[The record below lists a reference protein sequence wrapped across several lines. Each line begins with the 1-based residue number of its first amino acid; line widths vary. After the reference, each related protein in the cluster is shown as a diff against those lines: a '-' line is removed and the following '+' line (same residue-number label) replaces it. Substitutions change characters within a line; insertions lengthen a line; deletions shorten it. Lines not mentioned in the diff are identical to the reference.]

1 MNHNGHINHA
11 MAPAQREASRRRRWS
26 KQRRAPRAAMAI
38 ATAAIVGATG
48 LGTAGVASA
57 SVVHLTWWTMW
68 SGTTLQLLNQMTTQ
82 FNKTHPGIVVT
93 ETNIPS
99 DATTSTAKLLS
110 TIAAGDPPDI
120 FTEWWPEI
128 GSFAAN
134 GDLDSMNQYLTGQ
147 YAGFEK
153 WEYPVAV
160 QGGTYK
166 GNLYAV
172 PMGLNSWAL
181 YYDKGMLAKYGIKSP
196 PKTLAQLDADQ
207 AKMWVIS
214 NGRLT
219 QMGFYPDVNGN
230 GFEFYTSFFNATNCF
245 NSAGQYDFANCKGAQ
260 EEMKWIASYDKY
272 PYAQVMALQT
282 AVGQV
287 AGGQT
292 DIWTRGLAGFVLS
305 GPWEG
310 AQNVPTSN
318 PALENNFGVEAFP
331 GTVPVPS
338 TLGQGNF
345 NIIPKGSA
353 HPQQAFEFI
362 TWLAGYHNEKFMG
375 TIDPKGGW
383 VPAGPS
389 VTKAPAYQSWLKS
402 NPWLSGFLPEMTSPY
417 TQAPALTPTQSQL
430 FTAENTATADVLQKI
445 MTPEKALEYIDQQAN
460 AKS

>member
-1 MNHNGHINHA
+1 MNRRGGSENDPEVRPARARSGHRPWMNRHGL
-11 MAPAQREASRRRRWS
+11 S
-26 KQRRAPRAAMAI
+26 KRTMAI
-38 ATAAIVGATG
+38 ATAAIIGATG

-57 SVVHLTWWTMW
+57 SVVNLTWWTMW

-82 FNKTHPGIVVT
+82 FNKTHPGIHVT

-110 TIAAGDPPDI
+110 AIAAGNPPDI

-134 GDLDSMNQYLTGQ
+134 GDLVPMDQFLTGP
-147 YAGFEK
+147 YAGFKK

-181 YYDKGMLAKYGIKSP
+181 YYNKGMLKKYGIKSP
-196 PKTLAQLDADQ
+196 PKTLAQLNADQ
-207 AKMWVIS
+207 AKMWVTS
-214 NGRLT
+214 SGRLQ

-230 GFEFYTSFFNATNCF
+230 GFQFYTSFFNATNCF
-245 NSAGQYDFANCKGAQ
+245 NKAGKYDFENCAGAQ
-260 EEMKWIASYDKY
+260 REMNWIASYAKY
-272 PYAQVMALQT
+272 PYSQIMALQT

-310 AQNVPTSN
+310 TQNVPTSN
-318 PALENNFGVEAFP
+318 PGMLGNFGVEAFP
-331 GTVPVPS
+331 GTVPIPS

-362 TWLAGYHNEKFMG
+362 SWLAGYQNEAFMG

-383 VPAGPS
+383 VPGGPA
-389 VTKAPAYQSWLKS
+389 VTKVPAYQAWLKA
-402 NPWLSGFLPEMTSPY
+402 NPWLSGFLPQMTSPY
-417 TQAPALTPTQSQL
+417 TQAPALTSTQSQL
-430 FTAENTATADVLQKI
+430 FAAENTATNNVLQKL
-445 MTPEKALEYIDQQAN
+445 MTPMQALKYIDQQAN
-460 AKS
+460 G

>member
-1 MNHNGHINHA
+1 MKHRGGGRETIV
-11 MAPAQREASRRRRWS
+11 PAARELSGGPHYLH
-26 KQRRAPRAAMAI
+26 KRRAHRTAIAI

-48 LGTAGVASA
+48 LGTAGAAGAST
-57 SVVHLTWWTMW
+57 VNLTWWTMW
-68 SGTTLQLLNQMTTQ
+68 SGTTLQLLNQMVTQ
-82 FNKTHPGIVVT
+82 FNKTHPGIHVT

-99 DATTSTAKLLS
+99 SATTSTAKLLS
-110 TIAAGDPPDI
+110 SIAAGNPPDI

-134 GDLDSMNQYLTGQ
+134 GDLTPMNQFLTGQ

-160 QGGTYK
+160 QGGSYK
-166 GNLYAV
+166 GQLYAV

-181 YYDKGMLAKYGIKSP
+181 YYDKGMLQKYGIKSP

-230 GFEFYTSFFNATNCF
+230 GFQFYTSFFNATNCF
-245 NSAGQYDFANCKGAQ
+245 NKAGKYDFENCAGAIK
-260 EEMKWIASYDKY
+260 EMNWIASYDKY

-318 PALENNFGVEAFP
+318 PAMEGNFGVEAFP

-345 NIIPKGSA
+345 NIIPKGSKNPA
-353 HPQQAFEFI
+353 QAFEFVS
-362 TWLAGYHNEKFMG
+362 WLAGYHNEAFMG
-375 TIDPKGGW
+375 AIDPKGGW
-383 VPAGPS
+383 VPGGPS
-389 VTKAPAYQSWLKS
+389 VTKTRPYQAWLKA

-430 FTAENTATADVLQKI
+430 FTAENTATNDVLQKI
-445 MTPEKALEYIDQQAN
+445 MTPQQALKYIDQQAN
-460 AKS
+460 ASS

>member
-1 MNHNGHINHA
+1 MNHRGGQAKYPPGRDGAHSDR
-11 MAPAQREASRRRRWS
+11 PGGS
-26 KQRRAPRAAMAI
+26 KHRFTRTATAI
-38 ATAAIVGATG
+38 ATAAVVGATG
-48 LGTAGVASA
+48 LGTAATASA
-57 SVVHLTWWTMW
+57 SVVNLTWWTMW
-68 SGTTLQLLNQMTTQ
+68 SGATLQLLNQMTTQ
-82 FNKTHPGIVVT
+82 FNKTHPGIHVT

-110 TIAAGDPPDI
+110 AIAAGNPPDI

-128 GSFAAN
+128 GSFAAD
-134 GDLDSMNQYLTGQ
+134 GDLDPMNPYLTGS
-147 YAGFEK
+147 YSGFEK

-166 GNLYAV
+166 GDLYAV

-207 AKMWVIS
+207 AKMWVTS
-214 NGRLT
+214 NGRLE

-230 GFEFYTSFFNATNCF
+230 GFQFYTSFFNATNCF
-245 NSAGQYDFANCKGAQ
+245 NSAGQYDFEGCAGAKA
-260 EEMKWIASYDKY
+260 EMNWIASYAKY

-310 AQNVPTSN
+310 TQNVPTSN
-318 PALENNFGVEAFP
+318 PALEGNFGVEAFP
-331 GTVPVPS
+331 GTVPIAS

-353 HPQQAFEFI
+353 HPAQAFEFVS
-362 TWLAGYHNEKFMG
+362 WLAGYQNGAFMG
-375 TIDPKGGW
+375 KIDPQGGW
-383 VPAGPS
+383 VPGGPS
-389 VTKAPAYQSWLKS
+389 VTKQPAYQAWLKA

-417 TQAPALTPTQSQL
+417 TQAPDLTPTQAQL

-445 MTPEKALEYIDQQAN
+445 MTPQAALKYIDQQAN
-460 AKS
+460 ATS